1 MSIVSLAL
9 YVLWFIGSEGLQK
22 NKNKNRKEIV
32 QFLTIK
38 DINTEFAKMNLLL
51 YVRQFLYQS

>member
-1 MSIVSLAL
+1 MSIVSLTL

-38 DINTEFAKMNLLL
+38 DINTEFAKMHLLL
-51 YVRQFLYQS
+51 YISQFLY

>member
-1 MSIVSLAL
+1 MSIVSLT

-22 NKNKNRKEIV
+22 NKNKNREEIV

-38 DINTEFAKMNLLL
+38 DINTEFAKMHLLL
-51 YVRQFLYQS
+51 YISQFLY